1 MRKFMKVHSD
11 VLIDGE
17 AFHISDILSVCP
29 EYEHTESLIHFYD
42 GKQHYVS
49 DGKTQSGRP
58 LPCHSVED
66 LGKRLPELRMCRS
79 QREIDDR
86 YFENLRNQRR

>member
-1 MRKFMKVHSD
+1 MHRFMKVESS
-11 VLIDGE
+11 VSIDGE

-29 EYEHTESLIHFYD
+29 QYEHKDSLVHFYD

-49 DGKTQSGRP
+49 DGKIQTGCP
-58 LPCHSVED
+58 IPCGQVEN
-66 LGKRLPELRMCRS
+66 LWNRLHELRMCRS
-79 QREIDDR
+79 QRETDHR